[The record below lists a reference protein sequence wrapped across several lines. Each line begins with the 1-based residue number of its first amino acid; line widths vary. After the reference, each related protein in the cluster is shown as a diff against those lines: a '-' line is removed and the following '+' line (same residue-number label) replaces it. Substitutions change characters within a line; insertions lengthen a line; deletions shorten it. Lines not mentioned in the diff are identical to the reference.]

1 MLNALMV
8 IVYFVACTNADDWV
22 EMALFAETYQEYF
35 KKYLKMECLP
45 MIPSAV

>member
-1 MLNALMV
+1 MVLFAAL
-8 IVYFVACTNADDWV
+8 TNADDWV

-45 MIPSAV
+45 MIPSAVY